1 LLFKDPLD
9 LEVRYEL
16 LCTPD
21 GNDPNWDFEPSTWT
35 RNLSDATLFYAINE
49 KLPDLEHFDAHN
61 SNMEISN
68 HVTQQFQSVLHA
80 EHNIPQGFIST
91 SLTYS
96 QSFNV
101 NEIQNDIK
109 EAPNDA
115 LRLAPTGLVSEK
127 ISARQPQVNK
137 TSILGNSDASAST
150 RKMLDDMFNETRAD
164 VADFLIQNPG
174 KFRFT
179 TTIQNDALTLTF
191 EPSPPS
197 LISELSIHSPSYSP
211 VPWDEWAVHSDSPIV
226 APSTGYVPVH
236 DSNSDAN
243 ALDLDHERPTPG
255 PHPGGQLPPTGCTL
269 TGGDAL
275 EGQTGEFSYYFN
287 AMHYSSMEP
296 LNLGMQDGT
305 MTVYQA
311 PPTPNTIVLDPAL
324 DGDPLLVSE
333 TLTPPDAPMQDPQ
346 SYSNATNTN
355 NLLLFTT
362 IRNDT
367 PSLDAV
373 TTHLLVRHETLLSGD
388 KDDLLL
394 NGTCASSCDDAC
406 PLNLTPANVHRHP
419 SDSTSKGDALSL
431 IPPIATLQNGP
442 SDIYSDDIYD
452 TLLSANIYSNGMSI
466 VSTPEPERGDRSL
479 QPHNPAEPGTSL
491 TSNANVTQSSNT
503 RAPFVDY
510 VLEHAASHVSS
521 EMSTT
526 PDETK
531 GERLRTLSFYDT
543 LTTIIERAGLFE
555 NSAGNVSPVT
565 KPNESD
571 NTCDV
576 VVHGMNFIPYRIQ
589 IKGDKEGIT
598 NYTVSCYQV
607 TLPFLLDLF
616 FL

>member
-1 LLFKDPLD
+1 
-9 LEVRYEL
+9 
-16 LCTPD
+16 
-21 GNDPNWDFEPSTWT
+21 
-35 RNLSDATLFYAINE
+35 
-49 KLPDLEHFDAHN
+49 
-61 SNMEISN
+61 
-68 HVTQQFQSVLHA
+68 
-80 EHNIPQGFIST
+80 
-91 SLTYS
+91 
-96 QSFNV
+96 
-101 NEIQNDIK
+101 
-109 EAPNDA
+109 
-115 LRLAPTGLVSEK
+115 
-127 ISARQPQVNK
+127 
-137 TSILGNSDASAST
+137 
-150 RKMLDDMFNETRAD
+150 MLDDIFNETRAD

-275 EGQTGEFSYYFN
+275 EGQTG
-287 AMHYSSMEP
+287 
-296 LNLGMQDGT
+296 MQDGT

-355 NLLLFTT
+355 NLSLFTT

-373 TTHLLVRHETLLSGD
+373 TTHLLVHHETLLSGD

-394 NGTCASSCDDAC
+394 N
-406 PLNLTPANVHRHP
+406 ANVHRHP

-531 GERLRTLSFYDT
+531 G
-543 LTTIIERAGLFE
+543 LFE

-576 VVHGMNFIPYRIQ
+576 VVHVNRMTQHTKWGVKQADSTPGFLPIQ
-589 IKGDKEGIT
+589 
-598 NYTVSCYQV
+598 C
-607 TLPFLLDLF
+607 
-616 FL
+616 